1 MNTNDANNPMN
12 TGTGAGANYGTSN
25 TGTGLGNSGITS
37 NESTSYSAGTG
48 YSSATG
54 GTTSSD
60 ATELDSTNRKPM
72 STTSPT
78 APLNSTD
85 PNARPGDD
93 YSATQKG
100 AHIAGSAGATVGRG
114 IDAIQNTTDRAAHA
128 VKDAFTGE
136 NDSYDGDHSKRNDY
150 SSDANYNKRN
160 DYSSDYSQ
168 DNNYNKRSEFS
179 QNDYNQHNKVAN
191 SLGTDSSRPG
201 DDYSATAK
209 GAAVAGTAGAVV
221 GRGIDAVQNTTD
233 RAAHAVKDAFT
244 GEKDSYDYDYKEGS
258 TTSGIFRDRSSAEKA
273 YNSLHE
279 RGYSKDDVHLMMS
292 DETRKSQFN
301 DEYDAERTEL
311 GDKAMEGAGVGS
323 AIGGTAGAII
333 GAIAAIGTSV
343 ALPGLGLIIAGPLAA
358 ALAGAGAGGLTGG
371 LVGALVG
378 SGIPEE
384 HAAEYEQGIKNGGI
398 VMGVKPRNAEDAK
411 YFEEQFKNSNADK
424 VYRY

>member
-25 TGTGLGNSGITS
+25 TGTGLGNSNTTS
-37 NESTSYSAGTG
+37 NESTSYNAGTG

-54 GTTSSD
+54 GSTSSD
-60 ATELDSTNRKPM
+60 ATELDSTNSKPL
-72 STTSPT
+72 STTSTTVPT
-78 APLNSTD
+78 NSTD
-85 PNARPGDD
+85 P
-93 YSATQKG
+93 
-100 AHIAGSAGATVGRG
+100 
-114 IDAIQNTTDRAAHA
+114 DA
-128 VKDAFTGE
+128 
-136 NDSYDGDHSKRNDY
+136 
-150 SSDANYNKRN
+150 
-160 DYSSDYSQ
+160 
-168 DNNYNKRSEFS
+168 
-179 QNDYNQHNKVAN
+179 
-191 SLGTDSSRPG
+191 RPG

-221 GRGIDAVQNTTD
+221 GRGVDAVQNTTD

-244 GEKDSYDYDYKEGS
+244 GENDSYDYKEGS

-273 YNSLHE
+273 YHSLHE
-279 RGYSKDDVHLMMS
+279 RGYHKDDVHLMMS
-292 DETRKSQFN
+292 DDTRKAQFN

>member
-12 TGTGAGANYGTSN
+12 SGTGAGANYGTSN
-25 TGTGLGNSGITS
+25 TGTGLGNSGLTS
-37 NESTSYSAGTG
+37 NESTSYNAGTD

-54 GTTSSD
+54 GSTSSD
-60 ATELDSTNRKPM
+60 ANTLDSSTGSPL

-78 APLNSTD
+78 TPT
-85 PNARPGDD
+85 NA
-93 YSATQKG
+93 A
-100 AHIAGSAGATVGRG
+100 
-114 IDAIQNTTDRAAHA
+114 DAD
-128 VKDAFTGE
+128 
-136 NDSYDGDHSKRNDY
+136 
-150 SSDANYNKRN
+150 
-160 DYSSDYSQ
+160 
-168 DNNYNKRSEFS
+168 
-179 QNDYNQHNKVAN
+179 
-191 SLGTDSSRPG
+191 SRPG

-209 GAAVAGTAGAVV
+209 GAAVAGTAGAAV
-221 GRGIDAVQNTTD
+221 GRGIDAVQNTAS
-233 RAAHAVKDAFT
+233 RAGHAVADAVT
-244 GEKDSYDYDYKEGS
+244 GDNDSYDNGYREGS

-273 YNSLHE
+273 YQSLHE

-292 DETRKSQFN
+292 DETRDRHFADN
-301 DEYDAERTEL
+301 GEHTDL

-384 HAAEYEQGIKNGGI
+384 HAAEYEEGIKNGGI
-398 VMGVKPRNAEDAK
+398 VMGVKPRNAEDSK
-411 YFEEQFKNSNADK
+411 YFEEQFKSNDADK